1 MTKIQS
7 TREEKG
13 ISREEM
19 ATKLNIS
26 FYTVKSYE
34 TGTRQ
39 PPVTRL
45 KQIAEILGTT
55 IDNLA

>member
-7 TREEKG
+7 AREEKG

-19 ATKLNIS
+19 SVKLKVS
-26 FYTVKSYE
+26 FWTYKSYE
-34 TGTRQ
+34 TGTRK
-39 PPVTRL
+39 PPVARL